1 MSLFAQSR
9 VTAVLGPTNTGKT
22 YLAIDRMLG
31 HSSGMIGF
39 PLRLLARENY
49 DRIVRVKGAGQ
60 VALVTGEEKIVP
72 PGARYFCCTVESMPV
87 DRPVSFLAV
96 DEIQLCA
103 DPERGHVF
111 TDRLLH
117 ARGLTETMF
126 LGAETIRPVLQKL
139 VPEAEFV
146 TRPRFSTLTYTGPQ
160 KLTRL
165 PPRSAV
171 VAFSAAEVYATAE
184 LIRRQRGGTAVVLG
198 ALSPRTRNAQVAL
211 FEAGEVDYL
220 VATDAIGMGLN
231 LDLDHVA
238 FAKLRKFDGR
248 GQRRLSAPE
257 IGQIAGRAGRH
268 MSDGTF
274 GTTSEI
280 GPLDPELVDAV
291 ENHRFDPI
299 AFVHWRSIDLD
310 FGDPQRLLRS
320 LDARPPRAELLL
332 VRNAED
338 QMALATLARDPEIAQ
353 LATSADS
360 VALLWEVCQVP
371 DFRKIL
377 SDHHAQ
383 LLSQLYLRLM
393 RNDLRLPEDWVGG
406 QLERLDRID
415 GDIDHLIQRIAHVRT
430 WTYITHRG
438 DWLAD
443 NAHWQ
448 GRARAIEDAL
458 SDALHERLT
467 QRFVDRRTAVLVR
480 RLRGEGALV
489 GAVRKN
495 GEVVVEGEFVGR
507 LKGFGF
513 QPDAEVAG
521 DDARPLL
528 TAARRAL
535 TGEIPRRVK
544 QLEQD
549 NDGAFSLEEDKL
561 TWRGTP
567 FARLAAGDTVLTPR
581 IEVLASDFLDG
592 PARERLRKRAAAW
605 LTKHI
610 RAQLKPLMKVQEAEL
625 TPPGRG
631 LLFQLVEALGTLPRQ
646 PLAAQLKALT
656 KFDRKT
662 LAELGVRL
670 GSASLFIPKLQHP
683 RMIELRARLWAI
695 RQGCPMPAL
704 PPAGAK
710 SFDLSD
716 YGDLPAVEAFCH
728 ATGYRR
734 ITRRDR
740 SAFAVRADVLER
752 LAREIYKRATAKPE
766 AASEEA
772 QPTETAPEDAKA
784 EDAKADA
791 PEAGTVAAQSE
802 APPAETAVATDA
814 PTEAATAD
822 AVGEEA
828 AAPLDS
834 AEAAAEAK
842 PQPERQQRQK
852 KARKAQPIVA
862 DPALCA
868 LADCGEADLDALF
881 FSLGYRRNGSQ
892 DGQPVFVRKGPRKN
906 APRESG
912 KTEGAKEARRPRR
925 RKPARNAQGAT
936 APETATQAA
945 DAQSAATQG
954 SDAPQAAP
962 PNGKGKRRGRDRG
975 RDRARGK
982 EAVQQEGGQS
992 QGQGERRGERRGERP
1007 GERQGE
1013 RRGKG
1018 ERKPLDKEA
1027 IAARKARQEEA
1038 RRREEKRM
1046 ADSPFAIL
1054 KQLNLG
1060 R

>member
-1 MSLFAQSR
+1 MSLFAKGR

-49 DRIVRVKGAGQ
+49 DRIVQIKGKNQ
-60 VALVTGEEKIVP
+60 VALVTGEEKILP

-117 ARGLTETMF
+117 ARGLAETMF

-146 TRPRFSTLTYTGPQ
+146 TRPRFSTLSYAGPQ

-184 LIRRQRGGTAVVLG
+184 LLRRQRGGTAVVLG

-238 FAKLRKFDGR
+238 FARLRKFDGR
-248 GQRRLSAPE
+248 GRRRLTAPE

-280 GPLDPELVDAV
+280 GPLSEELVEAV
-291 ENHRFDPI
+291 ENHSFDPI
-299 AFVHWRSIDLD
+299 SFVHWRNIDLD
-310 FGDPQRLLRS
+310 FHDPVSLLKS
-320 LDARPPRAELLL
+320 LERRPPRPELLL

-377 SDHHAQ
+377 SDHHVQ
-383 LLSQLYLRLM
+383 LLSQIYTRLM

-406 QLERLDRID
+406 QLQRLDRVD

-438 DWLAD
+438 DWLED
-443 NAHWQ
+443 NGHWQ
-448 GRARAIEDAL
+448 GRARAIEDSL

-480 RLRGEGALV
+480 RLRGEGELI

-495 GEVVVEGEFVGR
+495 GEVLVEGEFVGR
-507 LKGFGF
+507 LQGFNF
-513 QPDAEVAG
+513 QPDEEVTG
-521 DDARPLL
+521 EDARPLL

-535 TGEIPRRVK
+535 TGEIPRRIK

-549 NDGAFSLEEDKL
+549 NDGAFTLVEDKL

-581 IEVLASDFLDG
+581 IEVLRSDFLDG
-592 PARERLRKRAAAW
+592 PARERLRKRATTW
-605 LTKHI
+605 LNRHI
-610 RAQLKPLMKVQEAEL
+610 RNQLKPLFAAEAAEL
-625 TPPGRG
+625 TAPGRG
-631 LLFQLVEALGTLPRQ
+631 LLFQLVEALGTLPRR
-646 PLAAQLKALT
+646 PLKEQLTALT
-656 KFDRKT
+656 KADRKA
-662 LAELGVRL
+662 LATLGVRL
-670 GSASLFIPKLQHP
+670 GAASLFLPKLQQP
-683 RMIELRARLWAI
+683 RMLALRARLWAI
-695 RQGCPMPAL
+695 RQGCPLPAL
-704 PPAGAK
+704 PLEGAK
-710 SFDLSD
+710 TFDLAAGPGET
-716 YGDLPAVEAFCH
+716 YANVPALESFCH
-728 ATGYRR
+728 AVGYRR
-734 ITRRDR
+734 VTRK
-740 SAFAVRADVLER
+740 SGPALAVRADVLER
-752 LAREIYKRATAKPE
+752 LSREAHKLSTPKPETAKPE
-766 AASEEA
+766 TIAPTSEADAAAPAEVPEPDVTAATEA
-772 QPTETAPEDAKA
+772 AATVAAETPAAEPQAEAAPE
-784 EDAKADA
+784 AKADGKDA
-791 PEAGTVAAQSE
+791 PER
-802 APPAETAVATDA
+802 
-814 PTEAATAD
+814 
-822 AVGEEA
+822 
-828 AAPLDS
+828 
-834 AEAAAEAK
+834 K
-842 PQPERQQRQK
+842 IR
-852 KARKAQPIVA
+852 ARKPARVA
-862 DPALCA
+862 FAADEALCA
-868 LADCGEADLDALF
+868 LADCGVEDLEAILF
-881 FSLGYRRNGSQ
+881 ALGYRRCKDAEGR
-892 DGQPVFVRKGPRKN
+892 PAFMRKGPRRDTRRDN
-906 APRESG
+906 G
-912 KTEGAKEARRPRR
+912 RPRKAAAAR
-925 RKPARNAQGAT
+925 PAEGT
-936 APETATQAA
+936 AGEAA
-945 DAQSAATQG
+945 AAKAG
-954 SDAPQAAP
+954 KAKAAHKTK
-962 PNGKGKRRGRDRG
+962 GKGK
-975 RDRARGK
+975 AKGK
-982 EAVQQEGGQS
+982 AGSKAG
-992 QGQGERRGERRGERP
+992 P
-1007 GERQGE
+1007 G
-1013 RRGKG
+1013 
-1018 ERKPLDKEA
+1018 RKPQDKAA

-1054 KQLNLG
+1054 KQLALG
-1060 R
+1060 GE

>member
-49 DRIVRVKGAGQ
+49 DRIVQIKGAGQ
-60 VALVTGEEKIVP
+60 VALVTGEEKILP

-117 ARGLTETMF
+117 ARGLAETMF
-126 LGAETIRPVLQKL
+126 LGAETIKPVLQRL
-139 VPEAEFV
+139 VPEAEFI
-146 TRPRFSTLTYTGPQ
+146 TRPRFSTLAYNGPQ

-238 FAKLRKFDGR
+238 FARLRKFDGR
-248 GQRRLSAPE
+248 GRRRLNAQE

-280 GPLDPELVDAV
+280 GPLSEELVDAV
-291 ENHRFDPI
+291 ENHRFDPL

-310 FGDPQRLLRS
+310 FRDAQSLLKS
-320 LDARPPRAELLL
+320 LERRPPRPELLL

-338 QMALATLARDPEIAQ
+338 QMALATLVRDPEIAQ
-353 LATSADS
+353 IATTADS

-383 LLSQLYLRLM
+383 LLSQIYLRLM

-406 QLERLDRID
+406 QLQRLERTD

-438 DWLAD
+438 DWLQD
-443 NAHWQ
+443 NDHWQ
-448 GRARAIEDAL
+448 GRARAIEDSL

-480 RLRGEGALV
+480 RLRGDGELI

-495 GEVVVEGEFVGR
+495 GEVLVEGEFVGR
-507 LKGFGF
+507 LKGFQF
-513 QPDAEVAG
+513 QPDEEVTG
-521 DDARPLL
+521 EDARPLL

-535 TGEIPRRVK
+535 TGEIPRRIK

-549 NDGAFSLEEDKL
+549 NDGAFVLVEDRIA
-561 TWRGTP
+561 WRGTP

-581 IEVLASDFLDG
+581 IEVLHSDFLDG
-592 PARERLRKRAAAW
+592 PARERLRKRAVTW
-605 LTKHI
+605 LARHI
-610 RAQLKPLMKVQEAEL
+610 RAQLAPLFKAQEAEL
-625 TPPGRG
+625 SAPGRG
-631 LLFQLVEALGTLPRQ
+631 LLFQLVEALGTLPRR
-646 PLAAQLKALT
+646 PLAAQLATLTKADRKAL
-656 KFDRKT
+656 
-662 LAELGVRL
+662 AALGVRL
-670 GSASLFIPKLQHP
+670 GAASLFMPKLQNP
-683 RMIELRARLWAI
+683 RMLALRARLWAV
-695 RQGCPMPAL
+695 RQGCPLPAL
-704 PPAGAK
+704 PAVGVKTFDLATEAGAA
-710 SFDLSD
+710 
-716 YGDLPAVEAFCH
+716 YAGLPAPEDFCH
-728 ATGYRR
+728 AIGYRR
-734 ITRRDR
+734 VTRK
-740 SAFAVRADVLER
+740 SGTALAVRADVLER
-752 LAREIYKRATAKPE
+752 LSREVYKRATAGSEAPKPAAETPETVSPE
-766 AASEEA
+766 AV
-772 QPTETAPEDAKA
+772 TAA
-784 EDAKADA
+784 A
-791 PEAGTVAAQSE
+791 PEAT
-802 APPAETAVATDA
+802 PPATASPA
-814 PTEAATAD
+814 EAEIAAALQATA
-822 AVGEEA
+822 
-828 AAPLDS
+828 AP
-834 AEAAAEAK
+834 
-842 PQPERQQRQK
+842 Q
-852 KARKAQPIVA
+852 AQPAEEPKAGKKTRKTAPVAA

-868 LADCGEADLDALF
+868 LADCDGADLEALLF
-881 FSLGYRRNGSQ
+881 ALGYRRHAGS
-892 DGQPVFVRKGPRKN
+892 DGVATFLRKGPRQD
-906 APRESG
+906 RG
-912 KTEGAKEARRPRR
+912 KAQVRGKKAKPKAR
-925 RKPARNAQGAT
+925 
-936 APETATQAA
+936 
-945 DAQSAATQG
+945 
-954 SDAPQAAP
+954 
-962 PNGKGKRRGRDRG
+962 GKGRSKDKGKNGDRG
-975 RDRARGK
+975 RPPD
-982 EAVQQEGGQS
+982 EAA
-992 QGQGERRGERRGERP
+992 
-1007 GERQGE
+1007 
-1013 RRGKG
+1013 
-1018 ERKPLDKEA
+1018 L
-1027 IAARKARQEEA
+1027 AARKARQEEA

-1054 KQLNLG
+1054 KQLAIG
-1060 R
+1060 GE

>member
-49 DRIVRVKGAGQ
+49 DRIVRIKGAGQ
-60 VALVTGEEKIVP
+60 VALVTGEEKILP

-117 ARGLTETMF
+117 ARGVAETMF
-126 LGAETIRPVLQKL
+126 LGAETIRPVLQRL

-146 TRPRFSTLTYTGPQ
+146 SRPRFSTLTYSGPQ

-248 GQRRLSAPE
+248 GRRRLSAQE

-280 GPLDPELVDAV
+280 GPLSEELVDAV
-291 ENHRFDPI
+291 ENHRFDPLT
-299 AFVHWRSIDLD
+299 FVHWRNVDLD
-310 FGDPQRLLRS
+310 FRDPALLLKS
-320 LDARPPRAELLL
+320 LDARPPRPELLL

-338 QMALATLARDPEIAQ
+338 QLALATLSRDPEIAQ
-353 LATSADS
+353 LATTADS

-406 QLERLDRID
+406 QLDRIDRVD
-415 GDIDHLIQRIAHVRT
+415 GDIDHLIQRIAHIRT

-467 QRFVDRRTAVLVR
+467 QRFVDRRAAVLVR
-480 RLRGEGALV
+480 RLRGEGTPM

-495 GEVVVEGEFVGR
+495 GEVLVEGEFVGR
-507 LKGFGF
+507 LDGFEF
-513 QPDAEVAG
+513 KPDTDVAG
-521 DDARPLL
+521 DDARALL

-535 TGEIPRRVK
+535 TGEIPRRIK
-544 QLEQD
+544 RLEQD
-549 NDGAFSLEEDKL
+549 NDGAFSLVDDRIA
-561 TWRGTP
+561 WRGTP
-567 FARLAAGDTVLTPR
+567 IARLAAGDTVLTPR
-581 IEVLASDFLDG
+581 IEVLHSDFLDG
-592 PARERLRKRAAAW
+592 PDRERLRKRAAAW
-605 LTKHI
+605 LARHI
-610 RAQLKPLMKVQEAEL
+610 RAQLKPLIAAQEADL
-625 TPPGRG
+625 SPAGRG
-631 LLFQLVEALGTLPRQ
+631 VLFQIVEALGTLPRR
-646 PLAAQLKALT
+646 PLAAQMKALT
-656 KFDRKT
+656 KADRKT
-662 LAELGVRL
+662 LAALGLRL
-670 GSASLFIPKLQHP
+670 GAVSLFLPKLQHP
-683 RMIELRARLWAI
+683 RMLALRARLWSV
-695 RQGCPMPAL
+695 RKGCPLPGL

-710 SFDLSD
+710 TFDLNGHAQLS
-716 YGDLPAVEAFCH
+716 GVEDFCH
-728 ATGYRR
+728 AIGYRR
-734 ITRRDR
+734 VTRKDG
-740 SAFAVRADVLER
+740 SALAVRADVLER
-752 LAREIYKRATAKPE
+752 LAREVYKL
-766 AASEEA
+766 
-772 QPTETAPEDAKA
+772 
-784 EDAKADA
+784 
-791 PEAGTVAAQSE
+791 
-802 APPAETAVATDA
+802 AETARK
-814 PTEAATAD
+814 
-822 AVGEEA
+822 
-828 AAPLDS
+828 
-834 AEAAAEAK
+834 AEPAK
-842 PQPERQQRQK
+842 PD
-852 KARKAQPIVA
+852 AGFAA
-862 DPALCA
+862 DPVLCK
-868 LADCGEADLDALF
+868 LADSGEADLEALLF
-881 FSLGYRRNGSQ
+881 ALGYRRAGAA
-892 DGQPVFVRKGPRKN
+892 DGVTTYVRKGPNRK
-906 APRESG
+906 R
-912 KTEGAKEARRPRR
+912 TARRR
-925 RKPARNAQGAT
+925 AT
-936 APETATQAA
+936 AAPEATGGEAAGSETADKPKA
-945 DAQSAATQG
+945 
-954 SDAPQAAP
+954 
-962 PNGKGKRRGRDRG
+962 KRRH
-975 RDRARGK
+975 K
-982 EAVQQEGGQS
+982 
-992 QGQGERRGERRGERP
+992 
-1007 GERQGE
+1007 
-1013 RRGKG
+1013 
-1018 ERKPLDKEA
+1018 KPDPAL
-1027 IAARKARQEEA
+1027 AARKAAA
-1038 RRREEKRM
+1038 REREEKRM

-1054 KQLNLG
+1054 RQLAIG
-1060 R
+1060 GE

>member
-1 MSLFAQSR
+1 MSLFAKSR

-60 VALVTGEEKIVP
+60 VALVTGEEKILP

-117 ARGLTETMF
+117 ARGLAETMF

-139 VPEAEFV
+139 VPEAEFI
-146 TRPRFSTLTYTGPQ
+146 TRPRFSTLTHTGPQ

-248 GQRRLSAPE
+248 GQRFLTAPE

-274 GTTSEI
+274 GTTADAGQLS
-280 GPLDPELVDAV
+280 DELVEAV

-299 AFVHWRSIDLD
+299 AFVHWRSVDLD
-310 FGDPQRLLRS
+310 FRDPARLLKS
-320 LDARPPRAELLL
+320 LDARPGRPELLL

-338 QMALATLARDPEIAQ
+338 QMALAALARDPEIAQ

-393 RNDLRLPEDWVGG
+393 RNDRRLPADWVGG
-406 QLERLDRID
+406 QLERLDRVD

-438 DWLAD
+438 DWLDD

-480 RLRGEGALV
+480 RLRGEGALI

-495 GEVVVEGEFVGR
+495 GEVLVEGEFVGR
-507 LKGFGF
+507 LDGF
-513 QPDAEVAG
+513 QFRPDEEVSG

-535 TGEIPRRVK
+535 GGEMPRRVK
-544 QLEQD
+544 RLEQD
-549 NDGAFSLEEDKL
+549 DDGAFTLVDDKVA
-561 TWRGTP
+561 WRGTP

-581 IEVLASDFLDG
+581 IEVLHSDFLDG
-592 PARERLRKRAAAW
+592 PARERLRKRAMTW

-610 RAQLKPLMKVQEAEL
+610 RAQLKPLIQAQEAEL
-625 TPPGRG
+625 TPAGRG
-631 LLFQLVEALGTLPRQ
+631 LLFQLVEALGTLPRR
-646 PLAAQLKALT
+646 PLAAQLAALT
-656 KFDRKT
+656 RADRKT
-662 LAELGVRL
+662 LADLGVRL
-670 GSASLFIPKLQHP
+670 GAASLFMPKLQHP
-683 RMIELRARLWAI
+683 RMLALRARLWAV
-695 RQGCPMPAL
+695 RRGCPLPAL
-704 PPAGAK
+704 PAAGAK
-710 SFDLSD
+710 SFDLAA
-716 YGDLPAVEAFCH
+716 YKDLPALEDFCH
-728 ATGYRR
+728 AIGYRLV
-734 ITRRDR
+734 TRRDR
-740 SAFAVRADVLER
+740 SALAVRADVLER
-752 LAREIYKRATAKPE
+752 LAREIYRLALQKPT
-766 AASEEA
+766 
-772 QPTETAPEDAKA
+772 PTTKGET
-784 EDAKADA
+784 
-791 PEAGTVAAQSE
+791 
-802 APPAETAVATDA
+802 
-814 PTEAATAD
+814 
-822 AVGEEA
+822 
-828 AAPLDS
+828 
-834 AEAAAEAK
+834 AAAEA
-842 PQPERQQRQK
+842 PAPETPAPNAP
-852 KARKAQPIVA
+852 KAASGFA
-862 DPALCA
+862 AGAALCA
-868 LADCGEADLDALF
+868 
-881 FSLGYRRNGSQ
+881 
-892 DGQPVFVRKGPRKN
+892 
-906 APRESG
+906 
-912 KTEGAKEARRPRR
+912 
-925 RKPARNAQGAT
+925 
-936 APETATQAA
+936 
-945 DAQSAATQG
+945 
-954 SDAPQAAP
+954 
-962 PNGKGKRRGRDRG
+962 
-975 RDRARGK
+975 
-982 EAVQQEGGQS
+982 
-992 QGQGERRGERRGERP
+992 
-1007 GERQGE
+1007 
-1013 RRGKG
+1013 
-1018 ERKPLDKEA
+1018 
-1027 IAARKARQEEA
+1027 
-1038 RRREEKRM
+1038 
-1046 ADSPFAIL
+1046 
-1054 KQLNLG
+1054 
-1060 R
+1060 

>member
-1 MSLFAQSR
+1 MSLFANSR

-49 DRIVRVKGAGQ
+49 DRIVRIKGAAQ
-60 VALVTGEEKIVP
+60 VALVTGEEKILP
-72 PGARYFCCTVESMPV
+72 PSARYFCCTVESMPV

-139 VPEAEFV
+139 VPEADFV

-165 PPRSAV
+165 PSRSAV

-248 GQRRLSAPE
+248 GQRHLTAPE

-280 GPLDPELVDAV
+280 GPLRDELVEAV

-299 AFVHWRSIDLD
+299 AFVHWRNVELD
-310 FGDPQRLLRS
+310 FRSPARLLKS
-320 LDARPPRAELLL
+320 LDARPPRPELLL

-338 QMALATLARDPEIAQ
+338 QLALATLARDPEIAQ
-353 LATSADS
+353 LAVSADT

-393 RNDLRLPEDWVGG
+393 RNDLRLPEDWVGD
-406 QLERLDRID
+406 QLERLDRVD
-415 GDIDHLIQRIAHVRT
+415 GDIDHLIQRLAHIRT

-438 DWLAD
+438 DWLTD

-480 RLRGEGALV
+480 RLRGEGTLI

-495 GEVVVEGEFVGR
+495 GEVLVEGEFVGR
-507 LKGFGF
+507 LDGF
-513 QPDAEVAG
+513 QFRPDEEVSG
-521 DDARPLL
+521 EDARPLL

-535 TGEIPRRVK
+535 GGEMPRRVK
-544 QLEQD
+544 RLEQD
-549 NDGAFSLEEDKL
+549 DDGAFTLIDDRIA
-561 TWRGTP
+561 WRGTP

-581 IEVLASDFLDG
+581 IEVLHSDFLDG
-592 PARERLRKRAAAW
+592 PARERLRKRAALW
-605 LTKHI
+605 LTRHI
-610 RAQLKPLMKVQEAEL
+610 HTQLRPLFKAQEAEL

-631 LLFQLVEALGTLPRQ
+631 LLFQLVEALGTLPRR
-646 PLAAQLKALT
+646 PLTAQLGALT
-656 KFDRKT
+656 KADRKT
-662 LAELGVRL
+662 LAALGVRL
-670 GSASLFIPKLQHP
+670 GGASLFMPKLQHP
-683 RMIELRARLWAI
+683 RMLGLRARLWAV
-695 RQGCPMPAL
+695 RRGCPL
-704 PPAGAK
+704 PPLPAAGAK
-710 SFDLSD
+710 TFDLAD
-716 YGDLPAVEAFCH
+716 YGEVPAVEDFCH
-728 ATGYRR
+728 AIGYRR
-734 ITRRDR
+734 IIRKDH

-752 LAREIYKRATAKPE
+752 LAREAYKRLAATP
-766 AASEEA
+766 
-772 QPTETAPEDAKA
+772 DAGFA
-784 EDAKADA
+784 ADA
-791 PEAGTVAAQSE
+791 T
-802 APPAETAVATDA
+802 
-814 PTEAATAD
+814 
-822 AVGEEA
+822 
-828 AAPLDS
+828 
-834 AEAAAEAK
+834 
-842 PQPERQQRQK
+842 
-852 KARKAQPIVA
+852 
-862 DPALCA
+862 LCQ
-868 LADCGEADLDALF
+868 LADCGAADLEALLF
-881 FSLGYRRNGSQ
+881 ALGYRRHGTV
-892 DGQPVFVRKGPRKN
+892 DRQPQFLRKG
-906 APRESG
+906 
-912 KTEGAKEARRPRR
+912 ARR
-925 RKPARNAQGAT
+925 
-936 APETATQAA
+936 QAA
-945 DAQSAATQG
+945 AQTPAAG
-954 SDAPQAAP
+954 PV
-962 PNGKGKRRGRDRG
+962 
-975 RDRARGK
+975 
-982 EAVQQEGGQS
+982 EAVAAAVAGGPAPATS
-992 QGQGERRGERRGERP
+992 RRS
-1007 GERQGE
+1007 
-1013 RRGKG
+1013 K
-1018 ERKPLDKEA
+1018 RKIDPA
-1027 IAARKARQEEA
+1027 QAARKAEV

-1054 KQLNLG
+1054 RQLALG
-1060 R
+1060 NE

>member
-1 MSLFAQSR
+1 MSLFAKGR

-49 DRIVRVKGAGQ
+49 DRIVQIKGKNQ
-60 VALVTGEEKIVP
+60 VALVTGEEKILP

-117 ARGLTETMF
+117 ARGLAETMF

-146 TRPRFSTLTYTGPQ
+146 TRPRFSTLSYAGPQ

-184 LIRRQRGGTAVVLG
+184 LLRRQRGGTAVVLG

-238 FAKLRKFDGR
+238 FARLRKFDGR
-248 GQRRLSAPE
+248 GRRRLTAPE

-280 GPLDPELVDAV
+280 GPLSEELVEAV
-291 ENHRFDPI
+291 ENHSFDPI
-299 AFVHWRSIDLD
+299 SFVHWRNIDLD
-310 FGDPQRLLRS
+310 FHDPVSLLKS
-320 LDARPPRAELLL
+320 LERRPPRPELLL

-377 SDHHAQ
+377 SDHHVQ
-383 LLSQLYLRLM
+383 LLSQIYTRLM

-406 QLERLDRID
+406 QLQRLDRVD

-438 DWLAD
+438 DWLED
-443 NAHWQ
+443 NGHWQ
-448 GRARAIEDAL
+448 GRARAIEDSL

-480 RLRGEGALV
+480 RLRGEGELI

-495 GEVVVEGEFVGR
+495 GEVLVEGEFVGR
-507 LKGFGF
+507 LQGFNF
-513 QPDAEVAG
+513 QPDEEVTG
-521 DDARPLL
+521 EDARPLL

-535 TGEIPRRVK
+535 TGEIPRRIK

-549 NDGAFSLEEDKL
+549 NDGAFTLVEDKL

-581 IEVLASDFLDG
+581 IEVLRSDFLDG
-592 PARERLRKRAAAW
+592 PARERLRKRATTW
-605 LTKHI
+605 LNRHI
-610 RAQLKPLMKVQEAEL
+610 RNQLKPLFAAEAAEL
-625 TPPGRG
+625 TAPGRG
-631 LLFQLVEALGTLPRQ
+631 LLFQLVEALGTLPRR
-646 PLAAQLKALT
+646 PLKEQLTALT
-656 KFDRKT
+656 KADRKA
-662 LAELGVRL
+662 LATLGVRL
-670 GSASLFIPKLQHP
+670 GAASLFLPKLQQP
-683 RMIELRARLWAI
+683 RMLALRARLWAI
-695 RQGCPMPAL
+695 RQGCPLPAL
-704 PPAGAK
+704 PLEGAK
-710 SFDLSD
+710 TFDLAAGPGET
-716 YGDLPAVEAFCH
+716 YANVPALESFCH
-728 ATGYRR
+728 AVGYRR
-734 ITRRDR
+734 VTRK
-740 SAFAVRADVLER
+740 SGPALAVRADVLER
-752 LAREIYKRATAKPE
+752 LSREAHKLSTPKPETAKPE
-766 AASEEA
+766 TIAPTSEADAAAPAEVPEPDVTAATEA
-772 QPTETAPEDAKA
+772 AATVAAETPAAEPQAEAAPE
-784 EDAKADA
+784 AKADGKDA
-791 PEAGTVAAQSE
+791 PERKT
-802 APPAETAVATDA
+802 
-814 PTEAATAD
+814 
-822 AVGEEA
+822 
-828 AAPLDS
+828 
-834 AEAAAEAK
+834 
-842 PQPERQQRQK
+842 R
-852 KARKAQPIVA
+852 ARKPARVA
-862 DPALCA
+862 FAADEALCA
-868 LADCGEADLDALF
+868 LADCGVEDLEAILF
-881 FSLGYRRNGSQ
+881 ALGYRRCKDAEGR
-892 DGQPVFVRKGPRKN
+892 PAFMRKGPRRDTRRDN
-906 APRESG
+906 G
-912 KTEGAKEARRPRR
+912 RPRKAAAAR
-925 RKPARNAQGAT
+925 PAEGT
-936 APETATQAA
+936 AGEAA
-945 DAQSAATQG
+945 AAKAG
-954 SDAPQAAP
+954 KAKAAHKTK
-962 PNGKGKRRGRDRG
+962 GKGK
-975 RDRARGK
+975 AKGK
-982 EAVQQEGGQS
+982 AGSKAG
-992 QGQGERRGERRGERP
+992 P
-1007 GERQGE
+1007 G
-1013 RRGKG
+1013 
-1018 ERKPLDKEA
+1018 RKPQDKAA

-1038 RRREEKRM
+1038 RQREEKRM

-1054 KQLNLG
+1054 KQLALG
-1060 R
+1060 GE

>member
-1 MSLFAQSR
+1 MTALAMGRQTPDPLEDMSLFAQSR

-49 DRIVRVKGAGQ
+49 DRIVKIKGAAQ
-60 VALVTGEEKIVP
+60 VALVTGEEKILP

-87 DRPVSFLAV
+87 DRPVSFLAI

-111 TDRLLH
+111 TERLLH
-117 ARGLTETMF
+117 ARGLAETMF

-139 VPEAEFV
+139 VPEAEFI

-248 GQRRLSAPE
+248 GQRQLTAPE
-257 IGQIAGRAGRH
+257 VGQIAGRAGRH
-268 MSDGTF
+268 MSDGSF
-274 GTTSEI
+274 GTTGEV
-280 GPLDPELVDAV
+280 GPLEAELVDAV
-291 ENHRFDPI
+291 ENHRFD
-299 AFVHWRSIDLD
+299 ALSYVHWRNIELD
-310 FGDPQRLLRS
+310 FRHPDLLLKS
-320 LDARPPRAELLL
+320 LDRRPPRPELLL

-338 QMALATLARDPEIAQ
+338 QLALATLARDPEIAQ

-377 SDHHAQ
+377 SDHHAV

-393 RNDLRLPEDWVGG
+393 RNDLRLPEDWVGA

-480 RLRGEGALV
+480 RLRGDGALV

-495 GEVVVEGEFVGR
+495 GEVLVEGEFVGR
-507 LKGFGF
+507 LKGFQF
-513 QPDAEVAG
+513 QPDEEAG
-521 DDARPLL
+521 SDDARPLL

-535 TGEIPRRVK
+535 TGEIPRRIRH
-544 QLEQD
+544 LEQD
-549 NDGAFSLEEDKL
+549 NDGAFTLADDKL

-567 FARLAAGDTVLTPR
+567 IARLAAGDTVLTPR
-581 IEVLASDFLDG
+581 IEVLHSDFLDG

-605 LTKHI
+605 LTRHI
-610 RAQLKPLMKVQEAEL
+610 RAQLKPLIKAQEVEL
-625 TPPGRG
+625 SAPGRG
-631 LLFQLVEALGTLPRQ
+631 LLFQLVEALGTLPRR
-646 PLAAQLKALT
+646 PLAEQMKALT
-656 KFDRKT
+656 KADRKT

-670 GSASLFIPKLQHP
+670 GSASLFMPKLQHP
-683 RMIELRARLWAI
+683 RMLDLRARLWAV
-695 RQGCPMPAL
+695 RQGCPLPAL

-710 SFDLSD
+710 SFDLKD
-716 YGDLPAVEAFCH
+716 HAGVPAVEAFCH
-728 ATGYRR
+728 AVGYRR
-734 ITRRDR
+734 VTRKDG
-740 SAFAVRADVLER
+740 SALAVRADMLER
-752 LAREIYKRATAKPE
+752 LAREVYKRATAR
-766 AASEEA
+766 
-772 QPTETAPEDAKA
+772 
-784 EDAKADA
+784 
-791 PEAGTVAAQSE
+791 
-802 APPAETAVATDA
+802 
-814 PTEAATAD
+814 PTEADAGTPDTESATPAGESPAAVAANSPPPESAPQETVPPQGPPPQAD
-822 AVGEEA
+822 PPQADPPEVIVPETGAAKA
-828 AAPLDS
+828 AATKPD
-834 AEAAAEAK
+834 AAK
-842 PQPERQQRQK
+842 PAARAARPQPV
-852 KARKAQPIVA
+852 AFSA
-862 DPALCA
+862 DPALCE
-868 LADCGEADLDALF
+868 LAACDAADLEALLF
-881 FSLGYRRNGSQ
+881 ALGYRRHRTAEGA
-892 DGQPVFVRKGPRKN
+892 VTYLRKGPQRKAAGGRKPAKQKAGA
-906 APRESG
+906 APAKVAPD
-912 KTEGAKEARRPRR
+912 KTAQDKTAPGEDAAAPSRRKRRPRR
-925 RKPARNAQGAT
+925 DRHKTSAPDKVQAPAT
-936 APETATQAA
+936 TQAPGK
-945 DAQSAATQG
+945 TRG
-954 SDAPQAAP
+954 PRKAPDP
-962 PNGKGKRRGRDRG
+962 
-975 RDRARGK
+975 
-982 EAVQQEGGQS
+982 
-992 QGQGERRGERRGERP
+992 
-1007 GERQGE
+1007 
-1013 RRGKG
+1013 
-1018 ERKPLDKEA
+1018 A

-1038 RRREEKRM
+1038 RKREEKRM

-1054 KQLNLG
+1054 KQLALG
-1060 R
+1060 GE

>member
-49 DRIVRVKGAGQ
+49 DRIVRIKGAGQ
-60 VALVTGEEKIVP
+60 VALVTGEEKILP

-117 ARGLTETMF
+117 ARGLAETMF

-146 TRPRFSTLTYTGPQ
+146 SRPRFSTLTYTGPQ

-238 FAKLRKFDGR
+238 FAKLHKFDGR
-248 GQRRLSAPE
+248 GRRQLSAQE

-274 GTTSEI
+274 GTTGEVSGLSE
-280 GPLDPELVDAV
+280 ELVDAV
-291 ENHRFDPI
+291 EDHRFDPV
-299 AFVHWRSIDLD
+299 AFVHWRNVDLD
-310 FGDPQRLLRS
+310 FRDPALLLKS
-320 LDARPPRAELLL
+320 LDARPSRPELLL

-338 QMALATLARDPEIAQ
+338 QLALATLARDPEIAQ

-393 RNDLRLPEDWVGG
+393 HNHLRLPEDWVGG

-415 GDIDHLIQRIAHVRT
+415 GDIDHLIQRIAHIRT

-467 QRFVDRRTAVLVR
+467 QRFVDRRSAVLVR
-480 RLRGEGALV
+480 RLRGEGALL

-495 GEVVVEGEFVGR
+495 GEVLVEGEFVGR
-507 LKGFGF
+507 LEGFEF
-513 QPDAEVAG
+513 RPDEAVSGE
-521 DDARPLL
+521 DARQLL

-535 TGEIPRRVK
+535 TGEMPRRVK
-544 QLEQD
+544 RLEQD
-549 NDGAFSLEEDKL
+549 NDGAFTLVEDRIA
-561 TWRGTP
+561 WRGTP

-581 IEVLASDFLDG
+581 IEVLHSDFLDG
-592 PARERLRKRAAAW
+592 PARERLRKRAAVW
-605 LTKHI
+605 LTRHI
-610 RAQLKPLMKVQEAEL
+610 RAQLKPLIKAQDAEL
-625 TPPGRG
+625 SPPGRG

-646 PLAAQLKALT
+646 PLSGQLKALT
-656 KFDRKT
+656 KADRKT

-670 GSASLFIPKLQHP
+670 GAVSLFMPKLQHP
-683 RMIELRARLWAI
+683 RMLGLRARLWAV
-695 RQGCPMPAL
+695 RRGCPLPAL
-704 PPAGAK
+704 PQAGAK
-710 SFDLSD
+710 SFDLTGQVD
-716 YGDLPAVEAFCH
+716 PAAVDDFCH
-728 ATGYRR
+728 AIGYRR
-734 ITRRDR
+734 ITRQDR
-740 SAFAVRADVLER
+740 TAFALRADVMER
-752 LAREIYKRATAKPE
+752 LSREVYKLAAAKSAADTANTPDKVHPE
-766 AASEEA
+766 AA
-772 QPTETAPEDAKA
+772 T
-784 EDAKADA
+784 
-791 PEAGTVAAQSE
+791 
-802 APPAETAVATDA
+802 
-814 PTEAATAD
+814 
-822 AVGEEA
+822 
-828 AAPLDS
+828 
-834 AEAAAEAK
+834 K
-842 PQPERQQRQK
+842 PQQ
-852 KARKAQPIVA
+852 ASAFTA
-862 DPALCA
+862 TPALCA
-868 LADCGEADLDALF
+868 LADCGAGDLEAVLF
-881 FSLGYRRNGSQ
+881 VLGYRRDGSV
-892 DGQPVFVRKGPRKN
+892 DGQARFLRKGPRRKSQVHKAA
-906 APRESG
+906 AP
-912 KTEGAKEARRPRR
+912 KAPDDTVTAPARQARR
-925 RKPARNAQGAT
+925 RKPRGKPE
-936 APETATQAA
+936 APDPAQAA
-945 DAQSAATQG
+945 
-954 SDAPQAAP
+954 
-962 PNGKGKRRGRDRG
+962 R
-975 RDRARGK
+975 
-982 EAVQQEGGQS
+982 E
-992 QGQGERRGERRGERP
+992 
-1007 GERQGE
+1007 
-1013 RRGKG
+1013 
-1018 ERKPLDKEA
+1018 
-1027 IAARKARQEEA
+1027 ARQEAA
-1038 RRREEKRM
+1038 RLREEKRM

-1054 KQLNLG
+1054 RQLALG
-1060 R
+1060 GE

>member
-1 MSLFAQSR
+1 MSLFAKSR

-49 DRIVRVKGAGQ
+49 DRIVRIKGAGQ
-60 VALVTGEEKIVP
+60 VALVTGEEKILP
-72 PGARYFCCTVESMPV
+72 PGAKYFCCTVESMPV
-87 DRPVSFLAV
+87 DRPVSFLAI

-117 ARGLTETMF
+117 ARGLAETMF

-248 GQRRLSAPE
+248 GQRRLTAPE
-257 IGQIAGRAGRH
+257 IAQIAGRAGRH
-268 MSDGTF
+268 MTDGTF
-274 GTTSEI
+274 GTTGEV
-280 GPLDPELVDAV
+280 GALNEELVEAV

-299 AFVHWRSIDLD
+299 AFVHWRNVALD
-310 FGDPQRLLRS
+310 FRDPQSLLKS
-320 LDARPPRAELLL
+320 LDARPPRPELLL

-338 QMALATLARDPEIAQ
+338 QMALAALARDPEIAR

-393 RNDLRLPEDWVGG
+393 TNDRRLPEDWVAG

-430 WTYITHRG
+430 WTYITHRA
-438 DWLAD
+438 DWLD
-443 NAHWQ
+443 DSAHWQ

-495 GEVVVEGEFVGR
+495 GEVLVEGEFVGR
-507 LKGFGF
+507 LDGF
-513 QPDAEVAG
+513 QFRPDEEVSG
-521 DDARPLL
+521 EDARPLL

-535 TGEIPRRVK
+535 GGEMPRRVK
-544 QLEQD
+544 RLEQD
-549 NDGAFSLEEDKL
+549 DDGAFTLIEDRIA
-561 TWRGTP
+561 WRGTP

-581 IEVLASDFLDG
+581 IEVLHSDFLDG
-592 PARERLRKRAAAW
+592 PARERLRKRAASW
-605 LTKHI
+605 LTRHI
-610 RAQLKPLMKVQEAEL
+610 RAQLKPLFKAQAAEL
-625 TPPGRG
+625 TPAGRGAVTGHHWGGGPWPLRPGRTG
-631 LLFQLVEALGTLPRQ
+631 RGCSR
-646 PLAAQLKALT
+646 AQGA
-656 KFDRKT
+656 RPHP
-662 LAELGVRL
+662 
-670 GSASLFIPKLQHP
+670 SQH
-683 RMIELRARLWAI
+683 RI
-695 RQGCPMPAL
+695 RQG
-704 PPAGAK
+704 
-710 SFDLSD
+710 
-716 YGDLPAVEAFCH
+716 
-728 ATGYRR
+728 
-734 ITRRDR
+734 R
-740 SAFAVRADVLER
+740 SERSRADVAWTGGNRNDLPGT
-752 LAREIYKRATAKPE
+752 AR
-766 AASEEA
+766 
-772 QPTETAPEDAKA
+772 
-784 EDAKADA
+784 
-791 PEAGTVAAQSE
+791 
-802 APPAETAVATDA
+802 
-814 PTEAATAD
+814 
-822 AVGEEA
+822 
-828 AAPLDS
+828 
-834 AEAAAEAK
+834 
-842 PQPERQQRQK
+842 
-852 KARKAQPIVA
+852 
-862 DPALCA
+862 
-868 LADCGEADLDALF
+868 
-881 FSLGYRRNGSQ
+881 
-892 DGQPVFVRKGPRKN
+892 
-906 APRESG
+906 
-912 KTEGAKEARRPRR
+912 
-925 RKPARNAQGAT
+925 
-936 APETATQAA
+936 
-945 DAQSAATQG
+945 
-954 SDAPQAAP
+954 
-962 PNGKGKRRGRDRG
+962 
-975 RDRARGK
+975 
-982 EAVQQEGGQS
+982 
-992 QGQGERRGERRGERP
+992 
-1007 GERQGE
+1007 
-1013 RRGKG
+1013 
-1018 ERKPLDKEA
+1018 
-1027 IAARKARQEEA
+1027 
-1038 RRREEKRM
+1038 
-1046 ADSPFAIL
+1046 
-1054 KQLNLG
+1054 
-1060 R
+1060 

>member
-1 MSLFAQSR
+1 MGRESPDSLGKMSLFAQSR

-49 DRIVRVKGAGQ
+49 DRIVKIKGAAQ
-60 VALVTGEEKIVP
+60 VALVTGEEKILP

-184 LIRRQRGGTAVVLG
+184 LVRRQRGGTAVVLG

-248 GQRRLSAPE
+248 GQRRLTAPE

-274 GTTSEI
+274 GTTSDI
-280 GPLDPELVDAV
+280 GPLDAELVDAV

-299 AFVHWRSIDLD
+299 AFVHWRNVDLD
-310 FGDPQRLLRS
+310 FHDPARLLKS
-320 LDARPPRAELLL
+320 LDARPPRPELLL

-353 LATSADS
+353 LATTADS

-406 QLERLDRID
+406 QMERLDRID
-415 GDIDHLIQRIAHVRT
+415 GDIDHLIQRIAHIRT
-430 WTYITHRG
+430 WTYIAHRG

-495 GEVVVEGEFVGR
+495 GEVLVEGEFVGC
-507 LKGFGF
+507 LKGFSF
-513 QPDAEVAG
+513 QPDGEVTG
-521 DDARPLL
+521 DDTRPLL

-549 NDGAFSLEEDKL
+549 NDGAFTLVEDKL
-561 TWRGTP
+561 AWRGTP

-592 PARERLRKRAAAW
+592 PARERLRKRAASW
-605 LTKHI
+605 LTRHI
-610 RAQLKPLMKVQEAEL
+610 RAQLKPLMKAQEVEL

-656 KFDRKT
+656 KADRKT

-670 GSASLFIPKLQHP
+670 GAASLYLPKLQHP
-683 RMIELRARLWAI
+683 RMVELRARLWAI
-695 RQGCPMPAL
+695 RRGVPLPAL

-710 SFDLSD
+710 IFDLAGYKD
-716 YGDLPAVEAFCH
+716 VPAVEAYCH
-728 ATGYRR
+728 AVGFRR
-734 ITRRDR
+734 ITRKDR
-740 SAFAVRADVLER
+740 TAFAVRADVLER
-752 LAREIYKRATAKPE
+752 LSREIYKRATAKPE
-766 AASEEA
+766 VPDAEAPKPEAAETVTEAVNETVTAQTEAEPPQTGEA
-772 QPTETAPEDAKA
+772 QSAAPETATET
-784 EDAKADA
+784 
-791 PEAGTVAAQSE
+791 S
-802 APPAETAVATDA
+802 
-814 PTEAATAD
+814 
-822 AVGEEA
+822 
-828 AAPLDS
+828 
-834 AEAAAEAK
+834 
-842 PQPERQQRQK
+842 PQPPQQPEK
-852 KARKAQPIVA
+852 KAKRSVPIVA
-862 DPALCA
+862 DPAFCA
-868 LADCGEADLDALF
+868 LADCSDADLEALLF
-881 FSLGYRRNGSQ
+881 ALGYRRHGSS
-892 DGQPVFVRKGPRKN
+892 DGQAVFVRKGPRKENDKN
-906 APRESG
+906 ARKDHGKDGRESRRARARKPQQEAQG
-912 KTEGAKEARRPRR
+912 EGAAAAVDESAPGEARKPRRPRAR
-925 RKPARNAQGAT
+925 DKGPRKAQGKGPGKDHAR
-936 APETATQAA
+936 
-945 DAQSAATQG
+945 DGDKQG
-954 SDAPQAAP
+954 
-962 PNGKGKRRGRDRG
+962 
-975 RDRARGK
+975 
-982 EAVQQEGGQS
+982 
-992 QGQGERRGERRGERP
+992 
-1007 GERQGE
+1007 RQ
-1013 RRGKG
+1013 
-1018 ERKPLDKEA
+1018 PLDKAA

-1054 KQLNLG
+1054 KQLSFG
-1060 R
+1060 GE

>member
-1 MSLFAQSR
+1 MSLFANSR

-49 DRIVRVKGAGQ
+49 DRIVRIKGPAQ
-60 VALVTGEEKIVP
+60 VALVTGEEKILP

-103 DPERGHVF
+103 DAERGHVF

-126 LGAETIRPVLQKL
+126 LGAATIRPVLQKL

-146 TRPRFSTLTYTGPQ
+146 TRPRFSTLAYTGPQ

-248 GQRRLSAPE
+248 GQRYLTAPE

-274 GTTSEI
+274 GTTSQA
-280 GPLDPELVDAV
+280 GPLSDELVDAV

-299 AFVHWRSIDLD
+299 AFVHWRNVALD
-310 FGDPQRLLRS
+310 FRDPARLLKS
-320 LDARPPRAELLL
+320 LDARPPRPELLL

-338 QMALATLARDPEIAQ
+338 QLALATLARDPEIAQ

-383 LLSQLYLRLM
+383 LLSQLYLHLM
-393 RNDLRLPEDWVGG
+393 RNDRRLPEDWVGG
-406 QLERLDRID
+406 QLERLDRVD
-415 GDIDHLIQRIAHVRT
+415 GDIDHLIQRIAHIRT

-438 DWLAD
+438 GWLAD

-480 RLRGEGALV
+480 RLRGEGALI

-495 GEVVVEGEFVGR
+495 GEVLVEGEFVGR
-507 LKGFGF
+507 LEGFEF
-513 QPDAEVAG
+513 RPDEEVSG
-521 DDARPLL
+521 EDARPLL

-535 TGEIPRRVK
+535 GGEMPRRVK
-544 QLEQD
+544 RLEQD
-549 NDGAFSLEEDKL
+549 DDGAFTLVDDRIA
-561 TWRGTP
+561 WRGTP

-581 IEVLASDFLDG
+581 IEVLHSDFLDG
-592 PARERLRKRAAAW
+592 SGRERLRKRAALW
-605 LTKHI
+605 LTRHI
-610 RAQLKPLMKVQEAEL
+610 RAQLKPLFKAQEAEL

-631 LLFQLVEALGTLPRQ
+631 LLFQLVEALGTLPRR
-646 PLAAQLKALT
+646 PLAAQLAALT
-656 KFDRKT
+656 KADRKT

-670 GSASLFIPKLQHP
+670 GAASLFMPKLQHP
-683 RMIELRARLWAI
+683 RMLALRARLWAV
-695 RQGCPMPAL
+695 RRGCPQPQLPA
-704 PPAGAK
+704 AGAK
-710 SFDLSD
+710 TFDLAAH
-716 YGDLPAVEAFCH
+716 GAGPAAEDFCH
-728 ATGYRR
+728 AIGYRW
-734 ITRRDR
+734 ITRKDH
-740 SAFAVRADVLER
+740 SGLAVRADVLER
-752 LAREIYKRATAKPE
+752 LAREAYKRA
-766 AASEEA
+766 AA
-772 QPTETAPEDAKA
+772 
-784 EDAKADA
+784 A
-791 PEAGTVAAQSE
+791 PEAGFA
-802 APPAETAVATDA
+802 
-814 PTEAATAD
+814 
-822 AVGEEA
+822 
-828 AAPLDS
+828 
-834 AEAAAEAK
+834 
-842 PQPERQQRQK
+842 
-852 KARKAQPIVA
+852 A
-862 DPALCA
+862 DPVLCQ
-868 LADCGEADLDALF
+868 LADCSAADLEAALF
-881 FSLGYRRNGSQ
+881 ALGYRRHGTV
-892 DGQPVFVRKGPRKN
+892 DGEPRFLRKG
-906 APRESG
+906 A
-912 KTEGAKEARRPRR
+912 R
-925 RKPARNAQGAT
+925 RKPPA
-936 APETATQAA
+936 
-945 DAQSAATQG
+945 
-954 SDAPQAAP
+954 AAP
-962 PNGKGKRRGRDRG
+962 AAGAVEAVAAAVAGEPAAAKGRRGR
-975 RDRARGK
+975 
-982 EAVQQEGGQS
+982 
-992 QGQGERRGERRGERP
+992 
-1007 GERQGE
+1007 
-1013 RRGKG
+1013 
-1018 ERKPLDKEA
+1018 RKSDPAEV
-1027 IAARKARQEEA
+1027 ARKAEL
-1038 RRREEKRM
+1038 RRLEEKRM

-1054 KQLNLG
+1054 RQLALG
-1060 R
+1060 SE

>member
-49 DRIVRVKGAGQ
+49 DRMVRVKGAGQ
-60 VALVTGEEKIVP
+60 VALVTGEEKILP

-117 ARGLTETMF
+117 ARGLAETMF

-248 GQRRLSAPE
+248 GRRQLTAAE

-274 GTTSEI
+274 GTTGEVSSLSE
-280 GPLDPELVDAV
+280 ELVDAV
-291 ENHRFDPI
+291 ENHRFDPV
-299 AFVHWRSIDLD
+299 AFVHWRSVALD
-310 FGDPQRLLRS
+310 FRDPARLLKS
-320 LDARPPRAELLL
+320 LDARPPRPELLL

-338 QMALATLARDPEIAQ
+338 QLALATLARDPEIAQ

-393 RNDLRLPEDWVGG
+393 RNGLRLPEDWVGG
-406 QLERLDRID
+406 QLERLDRVD
-415 GDIDHLIQRIAHVRT
+415 GDIDHLIQRIAHIRT

-495 GEVVVEGEFVGR
+495 GEVLVEGEFVGR
-507 LKGFGF
+507 LDGFEF
-513 QPDAEVAG
+513 RPDEAVSG
-521 DDARPLL
+521 DDARQLL

-535 TGEIPRRVK
+535 TGEMPRRVK
-544 QLEQD
+544 RLEQD
-549 NDGAFSLEEDKL
+549 NDGAFTLVEDRIA
-561 TWRGTP
+561 WRGTP

-581 IEVLASDFLDG
+581 IEVLHSDFLDG

-605 LTKHI
+605 LARHI
-610 RAQLKPLMKVQEAEL
+610 RAQLKPLMKAQEAEL
-625 TPPGRG
+625 SPAGRG
-631 LLFQLVEALGTLPRQ
+631 LLFQLVEALGTLPRR

-656 KFDRKT
+656 KADRKA

-670 GSASLFIPKLQHP
+670 GAASLFMPKLQHP
-683 RMIELRARLWAI
+683 RMLGLRAQLWAV
-695 RQGCPMPAL
+695 RRGCPLPAL
-704 PPAGAK
+704 PQAGAK
-710 SFDLSD
+710 TFDLPSGGPGAGED
-716 YGDLPAVEAFCH
+716 FCH
-728 ATGYRR
+728 AIGYRR
-734 ITRRDR
+734 ITRQDR
-740 SAFAVRADVLER
+740 SAFALRADVLER
-752 LAREIYKRATAKPE
+752 LSREVYKLATARPPAEETGAPADAEQPE
-766 AASEEA
+766 AAR
-772 QPTETAPEDAKA
+772 
-784 EDAKADA
+784 
-791 PEAGTVAAQSE
+791 
-802 APPAETAVATDA
+802 
-814 PTEAATAD
+814 
-822 AVGEEA
+822 
-828 AAPLDS
+828 
-834 AEAAAEAK
+834 
-842 PQPERQQRQK
+842 PQP
-852 KARKAQPIVA
+852 AGGFATT
-862 DPALCA
+862 PALCA
-868 LADCGEADLDALF
+868 LADCGAADLEALLF
-881 FSLGYRRNGSQ
+881 VLGYRRDGSI
-892 DGQPVFVRKGPRKN
+892 DGQARFQRKGPRRKSQDRKAAAQK
-906 APRESG
+906 APDDAAAAPARQARRKKPRG
-912 KTEGAKEARRPRR
+912 KPKAPDPARAAREAR
-925 RKPARNAQGAT
+925 Q
-936 APETATQAA
+936 QAA
-945 DAQSAATQG
+945 
-954 SDAPQAAP
+954 
-962 PNGKGKRRGRDRG
+962 R
-975 RDRARGK
+975 
-982 EAVQQEGGQS
+982 
-992 QGQGERRGERRGERP
+992 
-1007 GERQGE
+1007 
-1013 RRGKG
+1013 
-1018 ERKPLDKEA
+1018 L
-1027 IAARKARQEEA
+1027 
-1038 RRREEKRM
+1038 REEKRM

-1054 KQLNLG
+1054 RQLALG
-1060 R
+1060 GE